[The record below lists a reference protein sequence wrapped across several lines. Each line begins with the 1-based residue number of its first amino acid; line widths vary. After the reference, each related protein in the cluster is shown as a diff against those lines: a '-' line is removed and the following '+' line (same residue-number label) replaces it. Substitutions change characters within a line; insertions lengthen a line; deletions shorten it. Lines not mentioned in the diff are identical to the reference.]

1 MQTKNRTDMG
11 RKNIICVD
19 SYEEGILRGRLY
31 TPLREMETFSSLS
44 QLLLKMDSLLDQQ
57 HHTPRSYTQ
66 PRVFSDLP
74 PAAQPVWSRAPGRR
88 GEKATFELQ
97 VLFRQHTSWQG
108 ILHWV
113 GENVQQQF
121 RSVLELV
128 FLLDSA
134 MRSQEEKQML
144 AYSGNFPGEEQRP
157 PAV

>member
-1 MQTKNRTDMG
+1 MQTRNRTDMG

-19 SYEEGILRGRLY
+19 SYEEGVLQGRLY
-31 TPLREMETFSSLS
+31 TPFREMERFSSLC

-97 VLFRQHTSWQG
+97 VLFRQHASWQG

-121 RSVLELV
+121 RSVLELIV
-128 FLLDSA
+128 LLDSA
-134 MRSQEEKQML
+134 MRSREEQTM
-144 AYSGNFPGEEQRP
+144 AYSGGIPGEQQP